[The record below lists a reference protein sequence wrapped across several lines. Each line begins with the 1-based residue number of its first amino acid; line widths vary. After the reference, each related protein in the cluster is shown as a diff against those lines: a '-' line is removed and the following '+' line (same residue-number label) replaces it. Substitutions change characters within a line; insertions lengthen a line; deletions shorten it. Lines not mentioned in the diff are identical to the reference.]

1 MATFLPVLYMQSIFP
16 SLFGDFYLGYAS
28 QNVKEI
34 PYKGG
39 NKSSKVTPMKSFDTL
54 WIELVEKLM
63 SRPEGSGTVAAVD
76 SGVHSIGKKILE
88 EAGEVWL
95 AGEYESDEALAQ
107 EISQLIYHIQTM
119 MLARGLK
126 PDDIYKYL

>member
-1 MATFLPVLYMQSIFP
+1 
-16 SLFGDFYLGYAS
+16 
-28 QNVKEI
+28 
-34 PYKGG
+34 
-39 NKSSKVTPMKSFDTL
+39 MKSFDTL
-54 WIELVEKLM
+54 WLELVEKLM

-76 SGVHSIGKKILE
+76 AGVHSIGKKILE
-88 EAGEVWL
+88 EAGEVWI
-95 AGEYESDEALAQ
+95 AGEYESDEALAK

>member
-1 MATFLPVLYMQSIFP
+1 
-16 SLFGDFYLGYAS
+16 
-28 QNVKEI
+28 
-34 PYKGG
+34 
-39 NKSSKVTPMKSFDTL
+39 MKSFDTL
-54 WIELVEKLM
+54 WLELVEKLM

-76 SGVHSIGKKILE
+76 AGVHSIGKKILE